1 MGRRLA
7 LALALL
13 AACDET
19 RADPVPSPVV
29 EAAPAPPPAPAEAVP
44 TAAFVGDPDAR
55 EREVL
60 DLSRAEIAEDVLLG
74 LPGSAGIGI
83 VDANAEQAVAEGG
96 TSIGT
101 PQRGYLHQA
110 AQLPFIPQLY
120 TRRDADRSWGSTHT
134 IRTIVA
140 AFGALRSERGVTAE
154 VIVGDISRPR
164 GGAFA
169 PHVSHQS
176 GRDVDIQLVVA
187 RGLDA
192 RTFPGDPAHVD
203 WDATWAMV
211 HSFLETGHVIAVF
224 LGWQQQEH
232 LHRAAL
238 RAGLHERV
246 LQRWFQWP
254 GDDAEALI
262 RHEDGHRAHVHIR
275 FSCGPADPHC
285 R

>member
-1 MGRRLA
+1 M
-7 LALALL
+7 L
-13 AACDET
+13 AACVDEVQ
-19 RADPVPSPVV
+19 A
-29 EAAPAPPPAPAEAVP
+29 EAAPEPAPVIAAAPEPVAAEPHAEP
-44 TAAFVGDPDAR
+44 DATAAFVGDPDAR

-60 DLSRAEIAEDVLLG
+60 DLARAEIAEDVLLQ

-83 VDANAEQAVAEGG
+83 ADPDAVMLVPDGG

-110 AQLPFIPQLY
+110 VQLPFRPDLY

-164 GGAFA
+164 GGPFA

-176 GRDVDIQLVVA
+176 GRDVDIRLIVA
-187 RGLDA
+187 PGFDA

-211 HSFLETGHVIAVF
+211 HSFLETGHVIAMF

-238 RAGLHERV
+238 RAGVHERV

-275 FSCGPADPHC
+275 FACGPADPHC
-285 R
+285 K